1 MASSILKNLKN
12 KNISGA
18 LSSSSGGNLF
28 SQFTKFKNE
37 ILASGKNPQ
46 EILNELLSTG
56 KITQSQ
62 YNQAKRLAGLYRG
75 KFGV

>member
-12 KNISGA
+12 KNTCGA
-18 LSSSSGGNLF
+18 LSFSNGGNLF

>member
-12 KNISGA
+12 KNTCRP

>member
-18 LSSSSGGNLF
+18 FGGNGGGNLF
-28 SQFTKFKNE
+28 SQFAKFKNE
-37 ILASGKNPQ
+37 ILASGKDPQ
-46 EILNELLSTG
+46 EMLNELLTSG

>member
-18 LSSSSGGNLF
+18 LNSAGGGNLF
-28 SQFTKFKNE
+28 SQFSKFKNE
-37 ILASGKNPQ
+37 ILASGKDPQ
-46 EILNELLSTG
+46 EILNELLSSG

>member
-1 MASSILKNLKN
+1 MASSILRNLKN
-12 KNISGA
+12 KNVSGA
-18 LSSSSGGNLF
+18 LNGNGSNNLF
-28 SQFTKFKNE
+28 SQFAKFKNE
-37 ILASGKNPQ
+37 ILASGKDPQ
-46 EILNELLSTG
+46 EMLNELLTSG